1 MQRGPVPRKVV
12 CGHRIPATRADLE
25 DVHHDDGPR
34 AGDDLD
40 ALGRQ
45 QLIERRCAVLQ
56 HGALAVDAQDARR
69 AFKRVQHDGDAAVA
83 RLVQVAGRL
92 DPGAG
97 QIHVPEFADYGFL
110 RVWVGAGFLD
120 HAEEWAAFVGDAL
133 WGHVDAAVAREG
145 RRCDVQQLLREY
157 PFYQ

>member
-1 MQRGPVPRKVV
+1 MQRGPVPREVV

-25 DVHHDDGPR
+25 DVDHNDGPR

-45 QLIERRCAVLQ
+45 QLVERGCAVLQ

-69 AFKRVQHDGDAAVA
+69 AFKRVQHDGDASVT

-92 DPGAG
+92 DPRAG
-97 QIHVPEFADYGFL
+97 EIHVPEFADDGFL
-110 RVWVGAGFLD
+110 RVWVVAGFLD
-120 HAEEWAAFVGDAL
+120 HAEEGSAFVRDAL
-133 WGHVDAAVAREG
+133 WGHVDATVAREG
-145 RRCDVQQLLREY
+145 RRCDVQEFLRED